1 MLTWNGLEDTLACLA
16 SLEASAWPDLDL
28 IVADNGSTDGTE
40 TAVRERHPAVSV
52 IQNGR
57 NVGFAAGNNAGI
69 RLALARGADAF
80 LVLNNDTW
88 VPADAVERLVHALE
102 ADPFAGACSPV
113 LSYAADPEC
122 LWFAGAPFDP
132 ARARAGRASSY
143 ERGSQLPDSPI
154 AIDRAVGAAMLVRA
168 EVAAAVGLFAEELF
182 FLYEDVE
189 WSLRMRAAGWR
200 VLLVPDARLAHAVPR
215 ARAARH
221 THRRRRITVPA
232 TIWKWDDGTAD
243 SPACVRFEESC
254 CASRCTCMA
263 HDGRRP
269 PCGRAISLKSFVG
282 GATIARGA
290 WVPGARDTPVARR
303 MVGSGGAGV
312 AGRLLDGRSRAR
324 RRQGPHKRGCARPA
338 RSGLPRT
345 A

>member
-200 VLLVPDARLAHAVPR
+200 VLLVPDARLAHAVSASQGGTP
-215 ARAARH
+215 H
-221 THRRRRITVPA
+221 TPTTA
-232 TIWKWDDGTAD
+232 YYGTRND
-243 SPACVRFEESC
+243 LEV
-254 CASRCTCMA
+254 
-263 HDGRRP
+263 GRRHS
-269 PCGRAISLKSFVG
+269 GLSGLRALRRELLCV
-282 GATIARGA
+282 A
-290 WVPGARDTPVARR
+290 VHLYGARRAEASLR
-303 MVGSGGAGV
+303 SGYLAEVIRGWRDYRE
-312 AGRLLDGRSRAR
+312 GRLGPR
-324 RRQGPHKRGCARPA
+324 R
-338 RSGLPRT
+338 T
-345 A
+345 